1 MVKAFTIVQAVIYP
15 YFPRIPNLTVEQVG
29 PVSTPPSITRSRQ
42 ALTVASLRPEPK
54 FIVVGVVGISATS
67 LMMALLLR
75 ENGIA

>member
-1 MVKAFTIVQAVIYP
+1 
-15 YFPRIPNLTVEQVG
+15 
-29 PVSTPPSITRSRQ
+29 
-42 ALTVASLRPEPK
+42 LTVASLRPEPK